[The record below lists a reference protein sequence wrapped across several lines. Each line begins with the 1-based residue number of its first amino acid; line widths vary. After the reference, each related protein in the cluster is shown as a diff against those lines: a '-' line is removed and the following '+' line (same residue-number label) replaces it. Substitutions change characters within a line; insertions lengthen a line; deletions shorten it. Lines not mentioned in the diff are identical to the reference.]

1 MCSPRGSLD
10 QGLPPDSGSSI
21 GLNSVEITSPRLH
34 SKSIDVEMDAIKEME
49 QNHKITQTDYIS
61 NIDDVDDEINA
72 DIKIGEDEVLIDKTE
87 KNKKKSKNSKS
98 HRILINLDDKNRFTD
113 EITV

>member
-1 MCSPRGSLD
+1 
-10 QGLPPDSGSSI
+10 
-21 GLNSVEITSPRLH
+21 
-34 SKSIDVEMDAIKEME
+34 MDAIKEME
-49 QNHKITQTDYIS
+49 QNHKITQTDNIY
-61 NIDDVDDEINA
+61 NIDNDVDGDEINA

-87 KNKKKSKNSKS
+87 NKNKKKSKNSRS

>member
-1 MCSPRGSLD
+1 
-10 QGLPPDSGSSI
+10 
-21 GLNSVEITSPRLH
+21 
-34 SKSIDVEMDAIKEME
+34 ME

-87 KNKKKSKNSKS
+87 KNKKKYVHNWG
-98 HRILINLDDKNRFTD
+98 
-113 EITV
+113 

>member
-1 MCSPRGSLD
+1 
-10 QGLPPDSGSSI
+10 
-21 GLNSVEITSPRLH
+21 
-34 SKSIDVEMDAIKEME
+34 MDAIKEME
-49 QNHKITQTDYIS
+49 QNHKITQTDNVY
-61 NIDDVDDEINA
+61 NIDNDVDDEINA

-87 KNKKKSKNSKS
+87 NKNKKKSKNSRS